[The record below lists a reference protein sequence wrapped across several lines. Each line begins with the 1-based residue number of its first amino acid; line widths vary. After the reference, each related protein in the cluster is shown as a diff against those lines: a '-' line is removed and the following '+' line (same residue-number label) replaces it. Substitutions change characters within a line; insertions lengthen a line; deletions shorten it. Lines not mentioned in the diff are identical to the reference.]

1 MSAQAILAGQ
11 VAIEAKIT
19 GIQKSIANLGRLQ
32 KSMKQTAKNTSAM
45 AKATKLARGALALL
59 VGINVVQRNISKFAQ
74 ALMATVDAMDQL
86 DKASKRLGMTVQE
99 FQQLSIA
106 TRMAGVEFEQLQTGF
121 AAMQRNIGMFA
132 MGTGEAKVAFEQ
144 LGITMSDLRGKSA
157 MDQFGVITDK
167 LNEFAEPAERAS
179 LAMKIFGEGG
189 MKMLPFLNQGSA
201 GFNELTSNV
210 RTLTGELDAGVV
222 ESMVEIKDLLTV
234 FGEARQMAQAN
245 FFAQF
250 TDIIRFFTLALISA
264 SQALRGIDFSG
275 LFGGVMDFNM
285 DMETMKDTAKQVAAG
300 ILTFAAAM
308 RTLASIFAT
317 FMMVGS
323 ALANVVAVIAHAFAQ
338 LIYTVS
344 LGNLGQDMIDTTKA
358 FADATGI
365 LTQSSA
371 SIVGSTLPDLATIM
385 GSINTV
391 HDNIDNNAESIWNAW
406 QNTRK
411 ETEASRNASRLLAGD
426 TEEAKDNVVE
436 MRKNLERFQG
446 QAIQFGS
453 LEAEQKIQ
461 QNIENTKML
470 RALTMIE
477 ANTRNQIQIETY

>member
-1 MSAQAILAGQ
+1 
-11 VAIEAKIT
+11 
-19 GIQKSIANLGRLQ
+19 
-32 KSMKQTAKNTSAM
+32 
-45 AKATKLARGALALL
+45 
-59 VGINVVQRNISKFAQ
+59 
-74 ALMATVDAMDQL
+74 
-86 DKASKRLGMTVQE
+86 
-99 FQQLSIA
+99 
-106 TRMAGVEFEQLQTGF
+106 
-121 AAMQRNIGMFA
+121 
-132 MGTGEAKVAFEQ
+132 
-144 LGITMSDLRGKSA
+144 
-157 MDQFGVITDK
+157 
-167 LNEFAEPAERAS
+167 
-179 LAMKIFGEGG
+179 
-189 MKMLPFLNQGSA
+189 
-201 GFNELTSNV
+201 
-210 RTLTGELDAGVV
+210 
-222 ESMVEIKDLLTV
+222 
-234 FGEARQMAQAN
+234 
-245 FFAQF
+245 
-250 TDIIRFFTLALISA
+250 
-264 SQALRGIDFSG
+264 
-275 LFGGVMDFNM
+275 M